1 MLIYLLLFLFFLVCG
16 IQLLRGKFQWLI
28 PEQGKKETKTKLG
41 SQNAERSSKSRAV
54 GLLFL
59 FSGLCILGVG
69 VGSALQQPWISR
81 LIASIMIVVVAVS
94 LILIGTRNK
103 YRS

>member
-28 PEQGKKETKTKLG
+28 PEQGRRETQTALKQKG
-41 SQNAERSSKSRAV
+41 AERGSKSYAV

-59 FSGLCILGVG
+59 FSALCILGVA
-69 VGSALQQPWISR
+69 VGSVLQQAWVSK
-81 LIASIMIVVVAVS
+81 LIASVMITVVAVS
-94 LILIGTRNK
+94 LILIGTKNRK
-103 YRS
+103 G